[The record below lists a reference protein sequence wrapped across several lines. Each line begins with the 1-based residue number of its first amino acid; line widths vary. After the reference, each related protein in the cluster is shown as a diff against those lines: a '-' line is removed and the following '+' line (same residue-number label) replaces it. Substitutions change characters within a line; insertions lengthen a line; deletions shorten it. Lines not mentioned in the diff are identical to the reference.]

1 MAVAF
6 RDYYEVLGV
15 PQDADTEDIRR
26 TYRKL
31 ARENHPDIN
40 KAPEAEDRFKEI
52 SEAYEVLRDE
62 ERRRQYD
69 RVRRQRRNAQ
79 DMPGANGFGAGS
91 GDGFRDVA
99 VEFGDGNFSDFF
111 ESMFGA
117 RRSPFGDAAF
127 EDFAARGG
135 DHEAVLELSLEE
147 AAAGGRRK
155 ISLGDGRNYEVE
167 VPPGVRDGQ
176 RIRLAGQGGAGLGRG
191 PAGDLFLRVRL
202 KPHPWFEV
210 DGRDIRTT
218 LPVTPWEAALGA
230 EVEVRTLTGTARVK
244 VPKGSSS
251 GRSLRLRGQGLPGP
265 RGEQGDLYAEIR
277 IHVPRRLSSREREL
291 FEQLAEV
298 STFNPRGRP

>member
-15 PQDADTEDIRR
+15 PRDADTEDIRR
-26 TYRKL
+26 AYRKL

-40 KAPEAEDRFKEI
+40 KDPEAEDRFKEI

-69 RVRRQRRNAQ
+69 RVRRHSQDGQ
-79 DMPGANGFGAGS
+79 DMSGADGFGGAPGN
-91 GDGFRDVA
+91 GFRDVN
-99 VEFGDGNFSDFF
+99 VEFGDSNFSDFF

-155 ISLGDGRNYEVE
+155 ISLADGRDYEVE
-167 VPPGVRDGQ
+167 VP
-176 RIRLAGQGGAGLGRG
+176 
-191 PAGDLFLRVRL
+191 
-202 KPHPWFEV
+202 
-210 DGRDIRTT
+210 
-218 LPVTPWEAALGA
+218 
-230 EVEVRTLTGTARVK
+230 TLTGTARVK

-265 RGEQGDLYAEIR
+265 RDEQGDLYAEIR
-277 IHVPRRLSSREREL
+277 IHVPRRLSSREQEL

-298 STFNPRGRP
+298 STFNPRERR

>member
-15 PQDADTEDIRR
+15 PRDADTEDIRR
-26 TYRKL
+26 AYRKL

-40 KAPEAEDRFKEI
+40 KDPEAEDRFKEI

-69 RVRRQRRNAQ
+69 RVGRHSQNGQ
-79 DMPGANGFGAGS
+79 DMSGADGFRGAPGN
-91 GDGFRDVA
+91 GFRDVN
-99 VEFGDGNFSDFF
+99 VEFGDSNFSDFF

-155 ISLGDGRNYEVE
+155 ISLGDGRDYEVE
-167 VPPGVRDGQ
+167 VPPGVTDGQ

-210 DGRDIRTT
+210 HGRDIRTT

-230 EVEVRTLTGTARVK
+230 EVEVPTLTGTARVK

-265 RGEQGDLYAEIR
+265 WDDQGDLYAEIR
-277 IHVPRRLSSREREL
+277 IHVPRRLSSREQEL

-298 STFNPRGRP
+298 STFNPRERR

>member
-1 MAVAF
+1 MATGKDFYA
-6 RDYYEVLGV
+6 VLGV
-15 PQDADTEDIRR
+15 SPSATADEIKKQYRR
-26 TYRKL
+26 MAKQY
-31 ARENHPDIN
+31 HPDAN
-40 KAPEAEDRFKEI
+40 QNDPKAADRFKEI

-79 DMPGANGFGAGS
+79 DMSGANGFGAAS

-127 EDFAARGG
+127 EDFTARGG

-202 KPHPWFEV
+202 RPHPSFEV

-230 EVEVRTLTGTARVK
+230 EVEVPTLTGTARVK

-265 RGEQGDLYAEIR
+265 RDGRGDLYAEIR

-298 STFNPRGRP
+298 STFNPRERR

>member
-15 PQDADTEDIRR
+15 PRDADTEDIRR
-26 TYRKL
+26 AYRKL

-40 KAPEAEDRFKEI
+40 KDPEAEDRFKEI

-69 RVRRQRRNAQ
+69 RVGRHRRNGQ
-79 DMPGANGFGAGS
+79 DMSGADGFGGAPGN
-91 GDGFRDVA
+91 GFRDVN
-99 VEFGDGNFSDFF
+99 VEFGDSNFSDFF

-155 ISLGDGRNYEVE
+155 ISLGDRRDYEVE

-191 PAGDLFLRVRL
+191 PTGDLFLRVRL

-230 EVEVRTLTGTARVK
+230 EVEVPTLTGTARVK

-251 GRSLRLRGQGLPGP
+251 GRRLRLRGQGLPGP
-265 RGEQGDLYAEIR
+265 RDEQGDLYAEIR

-298 STFNPRGRP
+298 STFNPRERR

>member
-15 PQDADTEDIRR
+15 PRDADAEAIRR
-26 TYRKL
+26 AYRKL

-40 KAPEAEDRFKEI
+40 KDPEAEDRFKQI

-69 RVRRQRRNAQ
+69 RVGRGGRSGQ
-79 DMPGANGFGAGS
+79 DMSGPDGFGGAPGN
-91 GDGFRDVA
+91 GFRDVN
-99 VEFGDGNFSDFF
+99 VEFGDSNFSDFF

-127 EDFAARGG
+127 DDFAARGG

-147 AAAGGRRK
+147 AAAGGRRR
-155 ISLGDGRNYEVE
+155 ISLEDGRNFEVD

-191 PAGDLFLRVRL
+191 PVGDLFLRVRL
-202 KPHPWFEV
+202 KPHPRFEV

-230 EVEVRTLTGTARVK
+230 EVEVPTLTGTARVK

-251 GRSLRLRGQGLPGP
+251 RRSLRLRGQGLPGP
-265 RGEQGDLYAEIR
+265 RNQQGDLYAEIR
-277 IHVPRRLSSREREL
+277 IHVPRRLSAREREL

-298 STFNPRGRP
+298 STFNPRERR